1 MVLQFKQLTARYIV
15 TKPTYGSQKTKWLG
29 KNTLEI
35 RLKIILIYEFER
47 FVIYYADNVKVIELE
62 KLKNNVAVG
71 LKNALGYY
79 EMLRKK

>member
-1 MVLQFKQLTARYIV
+1 
-15 TKPTYGSQKTKWLG
+15 
-29 KNTLEI
+29 
-35 RLKIILIYEFER
+35 LIYEFER

-62 KLKNNVAVG
+62 KLRNNVAVR